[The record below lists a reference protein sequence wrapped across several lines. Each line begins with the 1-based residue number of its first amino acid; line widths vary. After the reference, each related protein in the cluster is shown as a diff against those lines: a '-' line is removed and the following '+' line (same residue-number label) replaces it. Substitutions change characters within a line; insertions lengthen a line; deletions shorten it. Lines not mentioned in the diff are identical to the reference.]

1 MALVMSNFSLYRRF
15 TEQGTLSEDP
25 NEFPDPRF
33 ALPST
38 VNWMN
43 ALALLVVDQSIN
55 FGTATSFYS
64 TVGKRS
70 SNPQEENT
78 IFEQLLF
85 SLHQLSALETL
96 RCSPCKADVARVGIV
111 AWYYGIY
118 SAGSAMVAAQDGSF
132 QDDHTGTANAWDR
145 QFPANGRVMLPFSL
159 RVSTLV
165 EASYKKEIENL
176 KAGQS
181 FDLMTKPT
189 NYAEAH
195 GACVAY
201 LSGSAAW
208 WKWKTESAIVGSREF
223 KALNVTNFRTKAARE
238 LRDSRLVGKPVS
250 FLHQAFR
257 YRGKAN
263 YREALF
269 LGYGD
274 YVETSLSNYLDDLTI
289 VLRGFVAMSGAFA
302 CKRLGLSIW
311 NEFVDDLDNHRSFQV
326 SPKSIWV

>member
-1 MALVMSNFSLYRRF
+1 MSGFSLYRRF
-15 TEQGTLSEDP
+15 TEQGTLSEAP

-38 VNWMN
+38 VNWMR
-43 ALALLVVDQSIN
+43 ALALQVEAQSLN
-55 FGTATSFYS
+55 FTTASSFYAA
-64 TVGKRS
+64 VGKRS
-70 SNPQEENT
+70 FTPQEENT

-85 SLHQLSALETL
+85 SLHQLSALEAL
-96 RCSPCKADVARVGIV
+96 RSCPCKSDVARVGIV

-118 SAGSAMVAAQDGSF
+118 AAGSAMVAAQDGSF

-145 QFPANGRVMLPFSL
+145 QFPATGKVMMPFSP

-165 EASYKKEIENL
+165 EARYKAEIENL
-176 KAGQS
+176 KRGHS
-181 FDLMTKPT
+181 FDLMNKPT
-189 NYAEAH
+189 NSTEAF
-195 GACVAY
+195 GASVAY

-208 WKWKTESAIVGSREF
+208 WKWKTEENITASREF

-238 LRDSRLVGKPVS
+238 LRDSRLEGKSVS

-274 YVETSLSNYLDDLTI
+274 YVETVLEDYLNDLTT
-289 VLRGFVAMSGAFA
+289 VLRGFIAMSGSFA
-302 CKRLGLSIW
+302 CKRLGQQIW
-311 NEFVDDLDNHRSFQV
+311 SEFLDDLDTHRSFQV
-326 SPKSIWV
+326 SPKAIWV

>member
-1 MALVMSNFSLYRRF
+1 MSNFSLYRRF
-15 TEQGTLSEDP
+15 TEQGTLSEAP
-25 NEFPDPRF
+25 NDFPDPRF

-38 VNWMN
+38 VNWMH
-43 ALALLVVDQSIN
+43 ALALLVVDQSID
-55 FGTATSFYS
+55 FGSASLFYS
-64 TVGKRS
+64 AVSKRAFTQ
-70 SNPQEENT
+70 QEENT

-85 SLHQLSALETL
+85 SLHQLSALESL
-96 RCSPCKADVARVGIV
+96 RTSACKADVARVGIV

-118 SAGSAMVAAQDGSF
+118 AAASAMVAAQDGSF

-145 QFPANGRVMLPFSL
+145 QFAATGQVMMPFAP

-165 EASYKKEIENL
+165 EANYKAEIDVL

-181 FDLMTKPT
+181 FELTSKPGNST
-189 NYAEAH
+189 EAL
-195 GACVAY
+195 GACIAY

-208 WKWKTESAIVGSREF
+208 WKWKTEVGVMSSREF
-223 KALNVTNFRTKAARE
+223 KALSVTNFRTKAARE
-238 LRDSRLVGKPVS
+238 LRDSRLAGKAVS
-250 FLHQAFR
+250 FLHQAIR

-274 YVETSLSNYLDDLTI
+274 YVETLLSDYLDDLAT
-289 VLRGFVAMSGAFA
+289 VLQGFVVMSGAFA
-302 CKRLGLSIW
+302 NKRLGRSIW
-311 NEFVDDLDNHRSFQV
+311 NEFVDDLDKHRSFQV

>member
-1 MALVMSNFSLYRRF
+1 MSNFSLYRRF
-15 TEQGTLSEDP
+15 TEQGTLSEAP

-38 VNWMN
+38 VNWMH
-43 ALALLVVDQSIN
+43 ALSLLVTDQAIN

-64 TVGKRS
+64 TVGKRTFT
-70 SNPQEENT
+70 PQEENT

-85 SLHQLSALETL
+85 SLHQLAALEAL
-96 RCSPCKADVARVGIV
+96 RSSPCKSDVARVGIV

-118 SAGSAMVAAQDGSF
+118 AAGSAMVAAQDGSF

-145 QFPANGRVMLPFSL
+145 QFPSTGKVMMPFSP

-165 EASYKKEIENL
+165 EASYKGEIENL
-176 KAGQS
+176 KMGKS
-181 FDLMTKPT
+181 FDLMNKPT
-189 NYAEAH
+189 SPAEAL

-208 WKWKTESAIVGSREF
+208 WKWKTEENITASREF
-223 KALNVTNFRTKAARE
+223 KALNVANFRTKAARE
-238 LRDSRLVGKPVS
+238 LRDSRLAGKSVS

-274 YVETSLSNYLDDLTI
+274 YVETLLSDYLDDLAT
-289 VLRGFVAMSGAFA
+289 VLRGFIAMSGAFA
-302 CKRLGLSIW
+302 SQRLGLPIW
-311 NEFVDDLDNHRSFQV
+311 NEFLDDLDAHRSFQI
-326 SPKSIWV
+326 SPKTIWV